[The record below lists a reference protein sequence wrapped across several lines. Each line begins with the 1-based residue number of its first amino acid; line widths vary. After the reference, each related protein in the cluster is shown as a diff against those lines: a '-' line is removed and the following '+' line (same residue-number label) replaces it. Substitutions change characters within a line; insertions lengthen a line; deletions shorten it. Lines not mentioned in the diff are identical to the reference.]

1 MSQPLIARGI
11 STRYITSESRLI
23 VDDLLAG
30 NRELF
35 YILPGLTPLFTKFS
49 KKKVNEAMEGSDM
62 IGAKKKKKQKQ
73 LVVSKEDFEEERVRS
88 LGICSNSQAV
98 DTPYTHKVNL
108 RTIFVRIRVVA
119 TFTDL
124 AE

>member
-1 MSQPLIARGI
+1 M
-11 STRYITSESRLI
+11 I
-23 VDDLLAG
+23 V
-30 NRELF
+30 
-35 YILPGLTPLFTKFS
+35 
-49 KKKVNEAMEGSDM
+49 
-62 IGAKKKKKQKQ
+62 AKKKKKQKQ

-88 LGICSNSQAV
+88 LRICSNSQAV

-108 RTIFVRIRVVA
+108 RTVFVRIRVVA